1 MIKVLEILPEWDVWD
16 TESEIN
22 PFNRDSSRMGTRIGG
37 GPIMAMYTNHSNY
50 KDIILVNTKTGA
62 RCKIT
67 LA

>member
-1 MIKVLEILPEWDVWD
+1 
-16 TESEIN
+16 
-22 PFNRDSSRMGTRIGG
+22 MGTRIGG